1 MSGAVYPMNNDLNEL
16 LIQIQKMTLWSN
28 PLHMDAFPAVRRME
42 AEVVRMCL
50 TMFNGDA
57 DSCGT
62 MTSGGTESLMLAC
75 LAYRNLAYK
84 QGIKR
89 PEMVIP
95 SSAHAAFDKVQ
106 LPIFLFTCYLR
117 FEALDFNIFEL
128 TRHHQVKSVVAHINH
143 HTLH

>member
-1 MSGAVYPMNNDLNEL
+1 MIEFPSVMMTDEVLKEATSYHSSRVVSWKDGSMSGAVYPMNNDLNEL

-89 PEMVIP
+89 PEM
-95 SSAHAAFDKVQ
+95 
-106 LPIFLFTCYLR
+106 
-117 FEALDFNIFEL
+117 
-128 TRHHQVKSVVAHINH
+128 
-143 HTLH
+143 